1 MKVNF
6 SDLIKA
12 ISVEMQKERF
22 AFDTEQAVKKVLQ
35 SFDAN
40 SNAGEEISFART
52 LKLLTSAEYTYENQI
67 TDFGQKSNPDY
78 DGDDVRYKTV
88 DFTDKMHEYFTAHL
102 ASICEAEFEVED
114 AKTLTFIF

>member
-6 SDLIKA
+6 TDLIKA
-12 ISVEMQKERF
+12 VSVEMQKEKF
-22 AFDTEQAVKKVLQ
+22 AFDKQQEVKKVLQ
-35 SFDAN
+35 DLEKP
-40 SNAGEEISFART
+40 NAGEQLPFSKLLEI
-52 LKLLTSAEYTYENQI
+52 LTSAEYTFENQI

-78 DGDDVRYKTV
+78 SGDDVDYETV
-88 DFTDKMHEYFTAHL
+88 DFTDEMHEYFTKNL